1 MNDAAKKNFQVIQNV
16 LNEQGKV
23 ISELQSR
30 ISLLEGNVATLRAE
44 IANTKQMA
52 AHLNG
57 RGMGSTVYK
66 DGD

>member
-1 MNDAAKKNFQVIQNV
+1 MSDATKKNFQIIQNV
-16 LNEQGKV
+16 LNEQGKA
-23 ISELQSR
+23 ITEMLSR